1 MKIETVS
8 IDLLHVDGHNPNNM
22 MPEKFEAL
30 KENIKRYGFI
40 VPVITNADYMIADGE
55 HRFRAA
61 QELNMSEIPVVKL
74 DIQEV
79 DRKILRQVLNKLK
92 GNHSLV
98 LDKLEYQK
106 IAELQ
111 GLEDLSKLMGTDIA
125 EFQQYIDELDDIPTD
140 LEINDFNSD
149 EDFKLTFKYESEFD
163 YEKIINVLRDLN
175 SADLN
180 NALLLLVNNYEDN
193 SKQEI

>member
-55 HRFRAA
+55 HRFKAA
-61 QELNMSEIPVVKL
+61 QALNMSEIPVVKL

-163 YEKIINVLRDLN
+163 YEKIINVFRDLN

-193 SKQEI
+193 SK